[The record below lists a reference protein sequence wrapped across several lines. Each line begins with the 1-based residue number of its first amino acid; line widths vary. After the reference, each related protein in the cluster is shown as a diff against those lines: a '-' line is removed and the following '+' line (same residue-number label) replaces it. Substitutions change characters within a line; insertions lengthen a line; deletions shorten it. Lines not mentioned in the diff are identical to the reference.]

1 MKCGQLEQGR
11 LADAY
16 RKALEVSEGQDV
28 TIETLAPYLK
38 ETGSSCGACPALLPL
53 ARRAFENEAANQPKI
68 VSMVRDDISEI
79 LPGLSAFKLDGA

>member
-11 LADAY
+11 LAEAY

-38 ETGSSCGACPALLPL
+38 ETGSSCGARPALLPL
-53 ARRAFENEAANQPKI
+53 ARRAFENETASQPEI
-68 VSMVRDDISEI
+68 FHMIRDDVGEI
-79 LPGLSAFKLDGA
+79 LPALSTFKLDGA